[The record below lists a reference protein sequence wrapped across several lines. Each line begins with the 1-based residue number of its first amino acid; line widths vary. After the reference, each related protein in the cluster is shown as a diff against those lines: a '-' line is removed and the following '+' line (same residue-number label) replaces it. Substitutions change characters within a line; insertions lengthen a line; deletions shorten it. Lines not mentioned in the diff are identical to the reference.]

1 MAEYERAGQILP
13 ENVINSKISKSLVF
27 DLPCKS
33 TELSFAIIDIEIDIE
48 VKETINIDIEWSF
61 KTIDSSIKSQ

>member
-33 TELSFAIIDIEIDIE
+33 TEGATHLNREKIE
-48 VKETINIDIEWSF
+48 
-61 KTIDSSIKSQ
+61 

>member
-27 DLPCKS
+27 DLPCAS
-33 TELSFAIIDIEIDIE
+33 TECKVTK
-48 VKETINIDIEWSF
+48 VKLKRSLLGRKGMPQQDNI
-61 KTIDSSIKSQ
+61 SSGRQF